1 MHETHNPDGQ
11 TDSPAER
18 RATLGALTHWRRSR
32 RDKLV
37 PTLMDLDLSVP
48 QMSAS
53 SWFLL
58 KEDDDPSRSTF
69 LMCGDMAQKALGTN
83 PKALTLSEVLPEA
96 IREVLCGICVK
107 AIHERAHFEFDGAF
121 DGVLG
126 LEIRYRSIFMP
137 VDGSDGRY
145 VFGAYRSQP
154 RGIRRHSDPLGGYVF
169 GAYSAKRFANRLSR
183 SVEAPVA

>member
-1 MHETHNPDGQ
+1 MHETHNPGGQ

-18 RATLGALTHWRRSR
+18 RATLSALTHWRRSR
-32 RDKLV
+32 RDKPV

-69 LMCGDMAQKALGTN
+69 LMCGELARKALAIN
-83 PKALTLSEVLPEA
+83 PKALTLSEVVPEA
-96 IREVLCGICVK
+96 IREILCGVCVK
-107 AIHERAHFEFDGAF
+107 AIHERAPFEFDGTF
-121 DGVLG
+121 DGTLG

-137 VDGSDGRY
+137 VDSGDGRY

-154 RGIRRHSDPLGGYVF
+154 RRVLRHPDALGGYVF
-169 GAYSAKRFANRLSR
+169 GAYNARHFASGLSEP
-183 SVEAPVA
+183 VEAPVA

>member
-1 MHETHNPDGQ
+1 MHETHNPGGPSDN
-11 TDSPAER
+11 PAER
-18 RATLGALTHWRRSR
+18 RATWIALTHWRRSR

-37 PTLMDLDLSVP
+37 PTLLDLDLSAP
-48 QMSAS
+48 QMTAS

-69 LMCGDMAQKALGTN
+69 LMCGEMAQEALALN

-96 IREVLCGICVK
+96 IREVLCGVCVK
-107 AIHERAHFEFDGAF
+107 AIHERAPFEFDGAF
-121 DGVLG
+121 DGALG

-137 VDGSDGRY
+137 VDSGDGRY

-154 RGIRRHSDPLGGYVF
+154 RRVLRHPDALGGYVF
-169 GAYSAKRFANRLSR
+169 GAYSAKRFASR
-183 SVEAPVA
+183 GPEPVEAPVA